1 VLGCCPRL
9 RGTVPCR
16 AVEQIPYTVRRS
28 ERARRVR
35 VTVDATRGVQV
46 VLPRRTSDREAAA
59 AMLELRPW
67 IERRVAELE
76 RAREAVA
83 ARGDTVPY
91 LGGVLWLIS
100 ERGRTRVHRRGQE
113 LLVPSGADRVP
124 ALERWYRRAA
134 RDEIAPRLDRA
145 CSAAGTSYSRLTIRG
160 QRTRW
165 ASCSP
170 SGAMS
175 FNWRLLL
182 APEPVLDYVV
192 WHEVCH
198 LDVMDHSR
206 RFWSLLARRCPDYRQ
221 HARWLRQ
228 NGSTLVL

>member
-1 VLGCCPRL
+1 VQ
-9 RGTVPCR
+9 
-16 AVEQIPYTVRRS
+16 EINYSVRRS

-35 VTVDATRGVQV
+35 VTVDAARGVEV
-46 VLPRRTSDREAAA
+46 VLPRRAPEREAAA
-59 AMLELRPW
+59 AIRELRPW
-67 IERRVAELE
+67 IERRVRELE
-76 RAREAVA
+76 RVRASVA
-83 ARGDTVPY
+83 ARGDSVPY
-91 LGGVLWLIS
+91 LGELLRIVP
-100 ERGRTRVHRRGQE
+100 ERGRTRVHRRGSD
-113 LLVPSGADRVP
+113 LLAPAGATQKE

-134 RDEIAPRLDRA
+134 RSEIASRLDQA
-145 CSAAGTSYSRLTIRG
+145 CAAAGTSYSTLTIRG

-198 LDVMDHSR
+198 LQIMDHSP
-206 RFWSLLARRCPDYRQ
+206 RFWALLRSHWPNYRE
-221 HARWLRQ
+221 HAAWLRR
-228 NGSTLVL
+228 NGGVLVL